1 MWAATEIGGPK
12 RRLLGVVYFYFK
24 SNSPSL
30 INEFDEGSDSV
41 PGDGERKKRAR
52 EVPGLFGAGPEE
64 RELSFSPGW
73 GVKGDSCVLCSG
85 PRC

>member
-1 MWAATEIGGPK
+1 M
-12 RRLLGVVYFYFK
+12 
-24 SNSPSL
+24 
-30 INEFDEGSDSV
+30 